1 MRFQIVHQHLHPC
14 FAVKCAPTMIGSG
27 NFIECDVFSMLLC
40 ILIEKNALGKMYQAI
55 FVAMQDQQRMVRRLP
70 ALYMRASFH
79 MCTDNSIP

>member
-1 MRFQIVHQHLHPC
+1 
-14 FAVKCAPTMIGSG
+14 MIGSG

-55 FVAMQDQQRMVRRLP
+55 FVAMQDQQWMVRRLP